1 MTDKIFDCIIGSTAY
16 GTNLPTSDIDIKGVY
31 CQSNSDILGLNYQEQ
46 RNIDKDTTFYEIRR
60 FIDLLGS
67 ANPTVLEMLFVDER
81 FINYIHPCFQI
92 VRDQRYKFLTK
103 QCANSFGGYAVAQI
117 KKAKG
122 LNKKQNW
129 EKERIERKTVLDFCM
144 VFNTKQ
150 GTTVSLIDW
159 LNTKQFAQEYVGLTK
174 LDKMPNCYGI
184 FYDHN
189 ASFRAKV
196 STCDDLP
203 LLGERL
209 LPIGYRGIV
218 ADDSNDVRLSSIPKG
233 QLCAGIMHFNKDAYS
248 IHCKEFR
255 EYESW
260 LENRNEARYV
270 DTQIHGQQIDGKNI
284 MHCVRLLDC
293 ALEIAETGNLSVFRP
308 NAVDLLKIRKGECDL
323 ETIIRQCEEKIAR
336 MDELFAKSNLPDKID
351 QQFKH
356 ELILE
361 VRNKFEK

>member
-1 MTDKIFDCIIGSTAY
+1 MTDKIFECIIGSTAY
-16 GTNLPTSDIDIKGVY
+16 GTNLPTSDVDIKGVY
-31 CQSNSDILGLNYQEQ
+31 CQPNSDILGLNYQEQ

-92 VRDQRYKFLTK
+92 VCDQRHKFLTK

-129 EKERIERKTVLDFCM
+129 EKERIERKTVLDFCT
-144 VFNTKQ
+144 FFENGKTKPV
-150 GTTVSLIDW
+150 TEW
-159 LNTKQFAQEYVGLTK
+159 LAEHDLHQKYIGLAG
-174 LDKMPNCYGI
+174 LDKMPNCYAMY
-184 FYDHN
+184 YDD
-189 ASFRAKV
+189 FL
-196 STCDDLP
+196 T
-203 LLGERL
+203 
-209 LPIGYRGIV
+209 PIGFRGIV
-218 ADDSNDVRLSSIPKG
+218 EPDSNDVRLSSIPKG
-233 QLCAGIMHFNKDAYS
+233 KWCMGVMYFNKEAYS

-260 LENRNEARYV
+260 LKNRNEARYV
-270 DTQIHGQQIDGKNI
+270 DTMKAGQQIDSKNI

-293 ALEIAETGNLSVFRP
+293 ALEIAETGSLSVFRP

-323 ETIIRQCEEKIAR
+323 ESIIQQCEEKIAR

-361 VRNKFEK
+361 VRNKFEKWNI